1 MAWARPEYSKRRV
14 NDAGAL
20 VADYEWSEQ
29 DDEEDFDKYV
39 GALDVVN
46 NWRSAHNFPLN
57 TFHVGL
63 KRRGRLIDSGIITAQ
78 RIKRLS
84 SIEHKLSR
92 FPTMT
97 LSQMQDIGG
106 CRAIMRSAK
115 AVRKLCEAYAA
126 SEIKHTLAAND
137 DYVSRPK
144 PSGYRGVHLVY
155 KYFSDRKTDYNTLK
169 IEIQIRSQLQH
180 AWATAVETVGTLQQQ
195 ALKSSQ
201 GEKDWLRFF
210 ALASSAFAF
219 REGTAPVPGTPNS
232 YRDLVSEMRDYVRSL
247 DLAKRLQAYGHAMR
261 FLSSPQHDKNDNH
274 YFLLEMNPAQK
285 SVQVTTFKF
294 SESTLANQKYLEVER
309 KLKGTMGAEAV
320 LVSVDS
326 LDAVR
331 KAYPNYFLDTDV
343 FVRLI
348 REATRTLS
356 PPPRAT
362 KAPDKRQ
369 LNLFN

>member
-1 MAWARPEYSKRRV
+1 MVWATPEYSKRRV

-20 VADYEWSEQ
+20 VANYVRS
-29 DDEEDFDKYV
+29 EEDEDFGKYLS
-39 GALDVVN
+39 ALEIVN

-63 KRRGRLIDSGIITAQ
+63 KRRGRGIDSGIITAQ
-78 RIKRLS
+78 RIKRLT

-115 AVRKLCEAYAA
+115 AVKVLCEAYAA
-126 SEIKHTLAAND
+126 SDIKHALAAND
-137 DYVSRPK
+137 DYVSTPK

-210 ALASSAFAF
+210 ALSSSAFAF
-219 REGTAPVPGTPNS
+219 REGTQPIPGTPDS

-247 DLAKRLQAYGHAMR
+247 DLAKRLQAYGHAMK
-261 FLSSPQHDKNDNH
+261 FLSNPQHDRSDNR
-274 YFLLEMNPAQK
+274 YFLLEMNPAQR
-285 SVQVTTFKF
+285 SIQVTTFKF
-294 SESTLANQKYLEVER
+294 AR
-309 KLKGTMGAEAV
+309 
-320 LVSVDS
+320 VDAS
-326 LDAVR
+326 KPKIPR
-331 KAYPNYFLDTDV
+331 G
-343 FVRLI
+343 
-348 REATRTLS
+348 RT
-356 PPPRAT
+356 
-362 KAPDKRQ
+362 
-369 LNLFN
+369 

>member
-1 MAWARPEYSKRRV
+1 MAWATPEYSKRRV
-14 NDAGAL
+14 NDAGAF
-20 VADYEWSEQ
+20 VANYASSQID
-29 DDEEDFDKYV
+29 EDFDKYL
-39 GALDVVN
+39 GALEIVN
-46 NWRSAHNFPLN
+46 NWRTAHNFPLN

-63 KRRGRLIDSGIITAQ
+63 KRRGKLIDSGIITAQ
-78 RIKRLS
+78 RIKRLT

-115 AVRKLCEAYAA
+115 AVKQLCEAYA
-126 SEIKHTLAAND
+126 SSDIKHALAAND
-137 DYVSRPK
+137 DYVLTPK

-210 ALASSAFAF
+210 ALASSAFAL
-219 REGTAPVPGTPNS
+219 REGTEPVPGTPIS

-261 FLSSPQHDKNDNH
+261 FLASPQHNKNDNH

-331 KAYPNYFLDTDV
+331 KAYPNYFLDTEV

-356 PPPRAT
+356 PPPRLK
-362 KAPDKRQ
+362 KAADKRQ

>member
-14 NDAGAL
+14 NDAGGLIANY
-20 VADYEWSEQ
+20 AWSE
-29 DDEEDFDKYV
+29 DLDELGQYLQ
-39 GALDVVN
+39 ALEIVN
-46 NWRSAHNFPLN
+46 NWRSSHNFPLN

-63 KRRGRLIDSGIITAQ
+63 KRRGKLIDSGIITAQ

-115 AVRKLCEAYAA
+115 AVRQLCNAYAT
-126 SEIKHTLAAND
+126 SDIKHSTAAKD
-137 DYVSRPK
+137 DYIDQPK

-201 GEKDWLRFF
+201 GERDWLRFF

-219 REGTAPVPGTPNS
+219 REGTSPVPGTPQS
-232 YRDLVSEMRDYVRSL
+232 YRELVSEMRDYVRSL
-247 DLAKRLQAYGHAMR
+247 DLAKRLQAYGHAIR
-261 FLSSPQHDKNDNH
+261 FLSSPQHNRGDNH
-274 YFLLEMNPAQK
+274 YFLLEMNPAQR
-285 SVQVTTFKF
+285 SIQVTTFKF

-309 KLKGTMGAEAV
+309 KLRSITGAEAV

-331 KAYPNYFLDTDV
+331 KAYPNYFLDTAV

-348 REATRTLS
+348 HETTRTLS
-356 PPPRAT
+356 PPPRPKRALDT
-362 KAPDKRQ
+362 RQ
-369 LNLFN
+369 LNLFK

>member
-1 MAWARPEYSKRRV
+1 MAWAKPEYSKRRV

-20 VADYEWSEQ
+20 VAGYTGSSAGV
-29 DDEEDFDKYV
+29 DFIEYV
-39 GALDVVN
+39 DALNIVN

-63 KRRGRLIDSGIITAQ
+63 RKRGKQIDSGIITAQ

-106 CRAIMRSAK
+106 CRAIMRSTK
-115 AVRKLCEAYAA
+115 AMKKLCDAYAA
-126 SEIKHTLAAND
+126 SELKHILAVND
-137 DYVSRPK
+137 DYVASPE

-169 IEIQIRSQLQH
+169 IEVQIRSQLQH

-210 ALASSAFAF
+210 ALASSAFAL
-219 REGTAPVPGTPNS
+219 REGMPSVPGTPTS
-232 YRDLVSEMRDYVRSL
+232 YRDLVSEMRDYVRRL
-247 DLAKRLQAYGHAMR
+247 DLAKRLQAYGTAMQ
-261 FLSSPQHDKNDNH
+261 FLSNPQHGRSDNH
-274 YFLLEMNPAQK
+274 YFLLEMNPAQRW
-285 SVQVTTFKF
+285 VEVTTFKF

-309 KLKGTMGAEAV
+309 KLKDTLGAEAV

-326 LDAVR
+326 LEAVR
-331 KAYPNYFLDTDV
+331 KAYPNYFLDTEV

-348 REATRTLS
+348 RETTRTLA
-356 PPPRAT
+356 PPRRVAR
-362 KAPDKRQ
+362 KADERQ
-369 LNLFN
+369 LNLFK